1 MIALLPGKQALQLLG
16 KLGGR
21 NRRFLKEPTELDFKS
36 NSEHGMR
43 LILTFNPATSFL
55 VPLDRCIVLASAS
68 LSADSSSGIVDDWRD
83 SSVTKPLS
91 WSLQSAC
98 ISFNCGADVNAN
110 ANSKCKCK

>member
-1 MIALLPGKQALQLLG
+1 MSTILLLSAAQALQLLG

-68 LSADSSSGIVDDWRD
+68 LSADSSSSGTML
-83 SSVTKPLS
+83 VT
-91 WSLQSAC
+91 
-98 ISFNCGADVNAN
+98 
-110 ANSKCKCK
+110 